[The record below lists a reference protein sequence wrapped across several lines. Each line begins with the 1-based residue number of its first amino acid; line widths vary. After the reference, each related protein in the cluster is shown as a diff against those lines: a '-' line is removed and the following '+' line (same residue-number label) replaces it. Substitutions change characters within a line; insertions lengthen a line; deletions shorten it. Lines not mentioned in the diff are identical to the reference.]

1 MIFLEYSILGIAA
14 GGIYALIALGF
25 IVIFKAS
32 QTFNF
37 AMGEMMMVAGYIFYT
52 ASVLL
57 QLDWYFSLAM
67 SIAVSVVI
75 ALIMERFVLRP
86 MMGRPII
93 ALVMVTF
100 GVGIMLRGIV
110 PIFYGSEALQIPS
123 LVARDPIEISEM
135 LLIPGKTARSFLIA
149 VGIVVALILFFR
161 FSRIG
166 IALRATASD
175 QITSYAMGINVRW
188 IFAFTWII
196 AAIIGAIAG
205 ILMASVNSLTASLGL
220 VALNV
225 LAVVILGGLNSIGGV
240 LIAGLIIGW
249 LEAITGY
256 LFGSEWRDI
265 TPYILALLVLLIRP
279 HGLFGTKPIE
289 RI

>member
-1 MIFLEYSILGIAA
+1 MIFLEYSLLGIAA

-37 AMGEMMMVAGYIFYT
+37 AMGEMMMVAGYLFFT
-52 ASVLL
+52 SAVLL
-57 QLDWYFSLAM
+57 NLDWYFSLAITIAG
-67 SIAVSVVI
+67 SVFIAVF
-75 ALIMERFVLRP
+75 MERLILRP

-100 GVGIMLRGIV
+100 GVGIMMRGIV
-110 PIFYGSEALQIPS
+110 PMFFGSEALQVPS
-123 LVARDPIEISEM
+123 LVARDPVVIGQ
-135 LLIPGKTARSFLIA
+135 LLIPGKTARAFLIA
-149 VGIVVALILFFR
+149 VLFVIGLILFFR
-161 FSRIG
+161 YSRIG
-166 IALRATASD
+166 VALRATASD

-196 AAIIGAIAG
+196 AAVIGAISG
-205 ILMASVNSLTASLGL
+205 ILMASINSLTASLGF

-256 LFGSEWRDI
+256 LFGSAWRDI

>member
-1 MIFLEYSILGIAA
+1 MIFLEYSLLGIAA

-32 QTFNF
+32 ETFNF
-37 AMGEMMMVAGYIFYT
+37 AMGEMMMVAGYLFYT
-52 ASVLL
+52 AVVQL
-57 QLDWYFSLAM
+57 QLEWYVGLAIAIAGSIM
-67 SIAVSVVI
+67 IAV
-75 ALIMERFVLRP
+75 IMERFVLRP

-110 PIFYGSEALQIPS
+110 PMFYGSEALQIPS
-123 LVARDPIEISEM
+123 LVARDPVIIGE
-135 LLIPGKTARSFLIA
+135 LLIPGKTARASLIA
-149 VGIVVALILFFR
+149 VGIVIALILFFR
-161 FSRIG
+161 YSRIG
-166 IALRATASD
+166 VALRATASD

-196 AAIIGAIAG
+196 AAVIGAFAG

-256 LFGSEWRDI
+256 LFGAEWRDI
-265 TPYILALLVLLIRP
+265 TPYILALLVLMIRP

>member
-1 MIFLEYSILGIAA
+1 MIFLEYSLLGIAA

-37 AMGEMMMVAGYIFYT
+37 AMGEMMMVAGYVYYT
-52 ASVLL
+52 CAVLL
-57 QLDWYFSLAM
+57 HLDWYLSLFAATGV
-67 SIAVSVVI
+67 SIIIAV
-75 ALIMERFVLRP
+75 IMERFILRP

-93 ALVMVTF
+93 SLVMVTF

-110 PIFYGSEALQIPS
+110 PMFYGSEALQIPS
-123 LVARDPIEISEM
+123 MVARDPVIIGQ
-135 LLIPGKTARSFLIA
+135 LLIPGKTARAFMVA
-149 VGIVVALILFFR
+149 VGIVVGLILFFR
-161 FSRIG
+161 YSRIG
-166 IALRATASD
+166 VALRATASD

-196 AAIIGAIAG
+196 AAIIGAFSG
-205 ILMASVNSLTASLGL
+205 ILMASINSLTASLGL

-256 LFGSEWRDI
+256 VFGSAWRDI
-265 TPYILALLVLLIRP
+265 TPYILALVVLLIRP
-279 HGLFGTKPIE
+279 NGLFGTKPIE

>member
-1 MIFLEYSILGIAA
+1 MIFLEYSLLGIAA

-37 AMGEMMMVAGYIFYT
+37 AMGEMMMVAGYLFYT
-52 ASVLL
+52 SVVLL
-57 QLDWYFSLAM
+57 NLDWYFSLGI
-67 SIAVSVVI
+67 SIAGSIVI
-75 ALIMERFVLRP
+75 AVFMERLILRP

-100 GVGIMLRGIV
+100 GVGIMMRGIV
-110 PIFYGSEALQIPS
+110 PMFFGSEALQVPS
-123 LVARDPIEISEM
+123 LVARDPVIIGQ
-135 LLIPGKTARSFLIA
+135 LLIPGKTARAFLIA
-149 VGIVVALILFFR
+149 VSFVVGLILFFR
-161 FSRIG
+161 YSRIG
-166 IALRATASD
+166 VALRATASD

-196 AAIIGAIAG
+196 AAIIGAISG
-205 ILMASVNSLTASLGL
+205 ILMASINSLTASLGL

-256 LFGSEWRDI
+256 LFGSAWRDI